1 MEGPYRDLGSGFARL
16 TGLEGLRR
24 GPSRISSVEDA
35 LYEMLKN
42 ASEAGANNIF
52 VASHLSRRRYRT
64 LLLLD
69 DGEGIPESYEKLIFE
84 PGVTS
89 RHLPAGGPRQT
100 RKPTDGSGLPL
111 HHIREKALS
120 ASVVNAS
127 NPTSIKT
134 TFDTTVL
141 PESSM
146 QSNSRNSK
154 SNLEATAREFAA
166 ESKKTLP
173 QTKVYLS
180 SPARIL
186 ATLSE
191 NRIIPQTDPGRFSER
206 ARSLGFDLSLRTLQR
221 IKRGDVPLTKE
232 LSELQSNAIQSGRPK
247 VDYETRDASGLAS
260 PKVVLDGEDLAEIA
274 AVLARSASKSYLEIG
289 DVSYDCKA
297 GKVNL
302 HARLYEPEEEYE

>member
-42 ASEAGANNIF
+42 ASEAGAKNIF

-64 LLLLD
+64 LLVLD

-89 RHLPAGGPRQT
+89 HHLPANRPGQT
-100 RKPTDGSGLPL
+100 RKRTEGSGLSL

-120 ASVVNAS
+120 ASVIRPS

-154 SNLEATAREFAA
+154 SNLEATAREFAS
-166 ESKKTLP
+166 ESKTTSP

-186 ATLSE
+186 ATLLK
-191 NRIIPQTDPGRFSER
+191 NRIIPQTDPGRFSET
-206 ARSLGFDLSLRTLQR
+206 ARSLSFDLSLRTLQR
-221 IKRGDVPLTKE
+221 IKRGDVLPTKE
-232 LSELQSNAIQSGRPK
+232 LSELQSNPIQGGGRK
-247 VDYETRDASGLAS
+247 ADHTTVGDSGLTS

-289 DVSYDCKA
+289 DLSYDCKA

-302 HARLYEPEEEYE
+302 QARLYEPEEEYE